1 LKKMFKKYYFT
12 IAIVFIITIGGFW
25 LFYSH
30 ETADEIKE
38 LGQQNSTIQ
47 SPAQKPLEFTFIAGG
62 DVMLS
67 RHVGEKIRKYKDSSW
82 PFRKIYEEFK
92 SADLAFINLE
102 SPFYDKGAPITEG
115 MIFKAEP
122 NTIDGLKLAGIDIV
136 SLANNHSRNMGSN
149 GLLYT
154 FNYLK
159 NNSIEYIGADKN
171 SEEAYLGKILDVKG
185 VKFGFLGYTYSEKY
199 STSNN
204 PAVTAMDLV
213 KLKQGVA
220 DLKNKA
226 DVIIVSMHAGYEYTT
241 KPNQQ
246 QIEFSHAAID
256 AGADLVIGHHSHWV
270 QQMEKYNGKYIFYGL
285 GNLVFDQMWSAETQK
300 GLVVKFTFSE
310 KNLKQIELKPVKIE
324 DYGQPRWMNEEES
337 KEILKIL
344 SVESKTITIQ

>member
-1 LKKMFKKYYFT
+1 MLKKYYFI
-12 IAIVFIITIGGFW
+12 IAIAFIITIGCFW

-38 LGQQNSTIQ
+38 LSQQNSTIQ
-47 SPAQKPLEFTFIAGG
+47 PPAQKQPEITFVAGG

-67 RHVGEKIRKYKDSSW
+67 RHVGEKIRKYKDNSW

-122 NTIDGLKLAGIDIV
+122 DTIDGLKLAGIDIV

-154 FNYLK
+154 FNHLED
-159 NNSIEYIGADKN
+159 NSIEYIGAGKN
-171 SEEAYLGKILDVKG
+171 SEEVYQGKILEVKG

-204 PAVTAMDLV
+204 PTVAAMDLA
-213 KLKQGVA
+213 KLKQGIA
-220 DLKNKA
+220 DLKSKT
-226 DVIIVSMHAGYEYTT
+226 DVIIVSIHAGYEYTT

-300 GLVVKFTFSE
+300 GLVIKFTFSG
-310 KNLKQIELKPVKIE
+310 KNLRQFELKPVKIE

-344 SVESKTITIQ
+344 GLESKTITAQ